1 VVLPAAVLG
10 YFSIAYIA
18 RMTRSF
24 MLDQLS
30 QEYVVTARAKGLSEA
45 RIIWVHVLRNI
56 SVQLVTVITLSYARL
71 LEGAVLTET
80 VFAWPGLGRYL
91 TTALLAADMNA
102 VLGGTLVVGAVFVGL
117 NLFSDALYKL
127 LDPRAR

>member
-1 VVLPAAVLG
+1 
-10 YFSIAYIA
+10 
-18 RMTRSF
+18 
-24 MLDQLS
+24 MLDQLG
-30 QEYVVTARAKGLSEA
+30 QEYVVTARAKGVPEW
-45 RIIWVHVLRNI
+45 RIVWVHALRNV
-56 SVQLVTVITLSYARL
+56 SVPLVTVIALSYARL

-102 VLGGTLVVGAVFVGL
+102 VLGSTLVVGAVFVGL
-117 NLFSDALYKL
+117 NLLSDALYKL

>member
-1 VVLPAAVLG
+1 VLPSAVLG
-10 YFSIAYIA
+10 YFSVASIA

-24 MLDQLS
+24 MLEQLN
-30 QEYVVTARAKGLSEA
+30 QEYVVTARAKGVSEA
-45 RIIWVHVLRNI
+45 RIIWVHALRNI
-56 SVQLVTVITLSYARL
+56 SVPLVTVIALSYARL

-102 VLGGTLVVGAVFVGL
+102 VLGATIVVGLVFVGI
-117 NLFSDALYKL
+117 NLLSDLLYRL
-127 LDPRAR
+127 LDPRSK